1 MRDSLASFDHI
12 STSKPEPT
20 LNDLESQ
27 EKLISSLETIT
38 ITDHKAPVKECVG
51 SIKFE
56 SNAGSFFQNNRS
68 ILPSLISYV
77 KDQIINNRDL
87 ESENQDRYLVDAY
100 CGSGLFSLCL
110 SSLFKEVSGVEI
122 SQDSIKWA
130 KINAESNGITN
141 TKFLAGNAE
150 DIFGTIDYESDKT
163 TVVIE

>member
-1 MRDSLASFDHI
+1 MRDSLESFDHL
-12 STSKPEPT
+12 SNLKGETSAE
-20 LNDLESQ
+20 E
-27 EKLISSLETIT
+27 EKSLISNLKTIT
-38 ITDHKAPVKECVG
+38 VTDHKTPVKECVG
-51 SIKFE
+51 TVKFE

-77 KDQIINNRDL
+77 KSQID
-87 ESENQDRYLVDAY
+87 SEGEGEDRYLVDAY

-110 SSLFKEVSGVEI
+110 ASLFKEVSGVEI

-130 KINAESNGITN
+130 KINAESNGIEN

-150 DIFGTIDYESDKT
+150 DIFGTIDYPSEKT

>member
-12 STSKPEPT
+12 SDSKGESNS
-20 LNDLESQ
+20 NDLESE
-27 EKLISSLETIT
+27 EKLISSLKTIT

-77 KDQIINNRDL
+77 KSQIITND
-87 ESENQDRYLVDAY
+87 SETRDRYLVDAY

-110 SSLFKEVSGVEI
+110 ASLFKEVSGVEI

-150 DIFGTIDYESDKT
+150 DIFGTIDYESEKT